1 MPETEKVFLPYQQ
14 ELMTAVFENSVVI
27 VEKSRRTG
35 YTWATAA
42 IAVLEASKEDGAQ
55 NCYYMG
61 YDYEMAREFIETA
74 GDWAKRFKILADE
87 MREVVFKDPLNPEKD
102 IKAFRVSFANGREI
116 VALPSVARALRGK
129 QGFVILDEAAF
140 HDDLKEVCKA
150 AMALL
155 MWGGHV
161 LILSTHNGVENYYN
175 ELLTDSRAGKRPYK
189 VLRCT
194 LDDALK
200 DGLYKRI
207 CKQTHRPWS
216 VQAEQTWRADLI
228 AQYGEDADEELFCVP
243 ARGGGAYL
251 PLGMIEN
258 CQEADIPVLRW
269 KCADGFVDLSAY
281 VREGETNDWLKE
293 SLDPI
298 LSEIKDT
305 GLISYGMD
313 FGRTGDLSVLW
324 VLQEQQNLTLK
335 TLFSVELSNVP
346 HEQQKQILFYIIDRL
361 PRFHHGAHDARGN
374 GSYLAEAA
382 RQRFGAGHISEVML
396 SREWYRDNMPPMKAR
411 FEDKAITVPA
421 DADVRNDLRALKVV
435 KGIPCLPDKRET
447 GKGGEQRHGDSAIAV
462 CLAVFAARSDL
473 VEYEC
478 EIQRYGDFDNDDDDE
493 DARLFGKGGY

>member
-1 MPETEKVFLPYQQ
+1 MSDTEKVFLPYQQ
-14 ELMTAVFENSVVI
+14 ELMTAVLENSVVI

-42 IAVLEASKEDGAQ
+42 IAVIEASKEENAQ

-87 MREVVFKDPLNPEKD
+87 MQEIVFKDPSNPDKD

-155 MWGGHV
+155 MWGGRV

-207 CKQTHRPWS
+207 CRQTHREWTEA
-216 VQAEQTWRADLI
+216 AEKAWRSDLI
-228 AQYGEDADEELFCVP
+228 AQYGEDADEELFCIP

-258 CQEADIPVLRW
+258 CQERDIPVLRW
-269 KCADGFVDLSAY
+269 KCADGFVDQSAY
-281 VREGETNDWLKE
+281 VREGETNEWLTE
-293 SLDPI
+293 SLDPV
-298 LSEIKDT
+298 LSSIKKDG

-324 VLQEQQNLTLK
+324 FLREEQNLTLK

-411 FEDKAITVPA
+411 FEDRAITVPA
-421 DADVRNDLRALKVV
+421 DADIRNDLRALKVV

-462 CLAVFAARSDL
+462 CLAIFAARSDL
-473 VEYEC
+473 VEYGC
-478 EIQRYGDFDNDDDDE
+478 EVKKFNEMEDE
-493 DARLFGKGGY
+493 DGDRFFGKGGY